1 MAMQCWMHFPG
12 GSGKFPTPAPACA
25 SFSAKRRPTSPS
37 PAATQRSLRLLRYA
51 PRSPA
56 QTSLA
61 QFVELYEQSIDHS
74 ERAVLPAKRIANIIE
89 HLT

>member
-1 MAMQCWMHFPG
+1 MP
-12 GSGKFPTPAPACA
+12 PAHNAAPPSPC
-25 SFSAKRRPTSPS
+25 PLPS
-37 PAATQRSLRLLRYA
+37 PA
-51 PRSPA
+51 P

-61 QFVELYEQSIDHS
+61 QFVELYEQSIDNS

>member
-1 MAMQCWMHFPG
+1 MAEALQ
-12 GSGKFPTPAPACA
+12 TV
-25 SFSAKRRPTSPS
+25 SAVTLPLPLLHVYTPS
-37 PAATQRSLRLLRYA
+37 PMWPPVRLGLLPTA
-51 PRSPA
+51 A

-61 QFVELYEQSIDHS
+61 QFVELYELSIDHS

>member
-1 MAMQCWMHFPG
+1 MERLAANCNLY
-12 GSGKFPTPAPACA
+12 GSGVKSATHRAAAAICA
-25 SFSAKRRPTSPS
+25 SPSLPPLWPRPWHRPPTHLCCR
-37 PAATQRSLRLLRYA
+37 TV
-51 PRSPA
+51 